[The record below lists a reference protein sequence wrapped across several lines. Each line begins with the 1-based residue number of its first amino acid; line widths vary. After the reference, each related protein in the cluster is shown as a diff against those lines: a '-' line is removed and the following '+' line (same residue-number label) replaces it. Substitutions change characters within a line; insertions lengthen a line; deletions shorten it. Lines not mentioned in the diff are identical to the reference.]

1 MQVVPTQVSVIAW
14 WRASAPRE
22 ELDHAC
28 KRAPCGPSGFIA
40 QRSGLSRA
48 GDTELRAEEPEPESA
63 IPKLMVDLAATL
75 ARPAVSLDEDAAVLI
90 DHKATLEVLASITI
104 IDGRD
109 TISDDIHRE
118 DGRR

>member
-1 MQVVPTQVSVIAW
+1 M
-14 WRASAPRE
+14 
-22 ELDHAC
+22 
-28 KRAPCGPSGFIA
+28 G
-40 QRSGLSRA
+40 
-48 GDTELRAEEPEPESA
+48 
-63 IPKLMVDLAATL
+63 DLADTL

-90 DHKATLEVLASITI
+90 DRKATLEVLASITI